1 MELYPSI
8 SDFKKLVNV
17 AMPLQF
23 WDVVTREEGIKY
35 YLNDEHALFFLHA
48 NGFGK
53 IEYKNTKGETIFV
66 RVSENMVKEVQA
78 EEIKD
83 FTLNFLKDRYLPIP
97 LRNVVRKPNQL
108 SEATLKGCQN

>member
-23 WDVVTREEGIKY
+23 WDVVTKEEGIKY
-35 YLNDEHALFFLHA
+35 YLNDEPALFFLHA

-53 IEYKNTKGETIFV
+53 IEYKNTKGEPIFV
-66 RVSENMVKEVQA
+66 RVRRDQGFHLEFFERS
-78 EEIKD
+78 
-83 FTLNFLKDRYLPIP
+83 LPADP
-97 LRNVVRKPNQL
+97 SPKRG
-108 SEATLKGCQN
+108 S